1 MTLICSPDTLITLQH
16 ERECMGSEF
25 TCTLCGRCCN
35 GFGRYIT
42 INQKIG
48 GAYGCSLS
56 LTKESFM
63 AVLDPGRSDLFSD
76 TSYQNEHPHACPFLR
91 RESEE
96 RVICTIYRSRPG
108 FCRDY
113 LCCTGKVMRQDVL
126 CGEMK
131 GRRDLK
137 TEDPGLQE
145 EWIRLK
151 ERYGGAAD
159 SDWKE
164 EIRKALTRS
173 GYEVIFYE

>member
-1 MTLICSPDTLITLQH
+1 
-16 ERECMGSEF
+16 
-25 TCTLCGRCCN
+25 
-35 GFGRYIT
+35 
-42 INQKIG
+42 
-48 GAYGCSLS
+48 
-56 LTKESFM
+56 
-63 AVLDPGRSDLFSD
+63 
-76 TSYQNEHPHACPFLR
+76 
-91 RESEE
+91 
-96 RVICTIYRSRPG
+96 
-108 FCRDY
+108 
-113 LCCTGKVMRQDVL
+113 MRQDVL